1 MKKRFKSFILGIML
15 TLIATLLSCCLG
27 NFIPQNIEGG
37 LSASAATASVAIVEN
52 ADSKPNAE
60 NPSANLLDGD
70 IGNHSATY
78 TASTEILN
86 IVSGEITG
94 VKSGYESQLTGD
106 LIIPEGMGITKIAD
120 SAFSG
125 CTGLTGIAIPSTVY
139 YIGASAFY
147 GCSSLRSV
155 LFTGDAVLA
164 SAPGS
169 VYNQGIGNSAFY
181 DCSSITTVSIP
192 EVSSWCA
199 VSFGGEYANPL
210 RYGGD
215 LHVGGSKVTDLTI
228 PSSVTSISDYAF
240 AGLSV
245 DSVTISYSASSSSI
259 GDYAFYLSRMTS
271 ISISSSHVSSIGDY
285 AFSGCAQLTSITL
298 PNGVTTIPEGVFTN
312 CQELSSIT
320 FGSDTQTIETYAF
333 DGCTSLTS
341 ITLPSRLTTIGSFAF
356 SYCEYLTSITIPA
369 SVTKIDSNPFNACH
383 SLTSIA
389 VNSSNT
395 AYYSEGNC
403 LIEKSS
409 KTIIS
414 GCKSSSIPTD
424 VTAIGDHAFRAL
436 KSLTSISIPN
446 SVSSIGKDAFYDC
459 TNLAGITLSNAL
471 TSIGSRAFAS
481 CSKVLEYDFSSY
493 TAIPSLG
500 SSAFQSINSSCIIRV
515 PASLYT
521 NWIAATNWST
531 YAKYIVENSGGGDT
545 GEVAGLYKTDG
556 TFVPW
561 ETLISEGLIS
571 VSGTTLTDVDT
582 SLAGKFVISSS
593 IAEIGTFAARDC
605 NSLTELIIPGSV
617 ETIGHCSFMSCY
629 GIKSI
634 TLNSGLKTI
643 AYGAFWFTGI
653 TNITIPNTV
662 TVIGARAFK
671 DSALTSITISSSV
684 TTIGTTE
691 ESGTTIVG
699 NPLEN
704 CDKLTSIYVDTN
716 NPNYTSGDSNCLIET
731 SSKKIISGCKNSVI
745 PSSVEIIGVESFAG
759 CSTSGWSITIPSS
772 VTTIEDRAFLD
783 SWLNSVT
790 LNSGLVSI
798 GHSAFSG
805 CVFSSLTIPNTVT
818 TIDHFAFEE
827 TRITSI
833 TIPASVTSIGSNPF
847 ASCTG
852 LSSITV
858 ETTNANYYSEGNC
871 LIEKSTKTLVS
882 GCKSSTISNDVII
895 IGISAFYNCTGL
907 TDESIIPNSVTTIS
921 HSAFYNC
928 TGLTGELIIPNS
940 VTTISQSAFYKC
952 SGLTSMTLSNN
963 LTSIGEEAFYRCTGL
978 TSVLMPASLT
988 YIGYAAFGVCGNI
1001 TSYDFSNFT
1010 KIPTL
1015 GYSAFLNIN
1024 ENCQILVPS
1033 SLYAEWVTTT
1043 NWSDYADYIVEFN
1056 LAAGLYNPDTDELIY
1071 SWEEL
1076 VDNNLVR
1083 VKGTRL
1089 VEVKKTLTGRMI
1101 VSSDITIIG
1110 TGAFVDSLLTELEL
1124 PDSVI
1129 TIEDDAIVYQNS
1141 VIETQLTTLKIGRGI
1156 EYVGNM
1162 EFPRPDVDYNHL
1174 NADFKLENFYIAD
1187 LQAWC
1192 HADKGKL
1199 YIPATNLYVAGAQVT
1214 NLVIP
1219 EGTECIKQYSFCGI
1233 EAITSVSIPSSV
1245 EEIGKA
1251 AFRETIYNTSFSVDD
1266 ASEYFSDYNNSGALF
1281 DKNETVLYAYP
1292 LAKGGAFTVPS
1303 STTTINAYAFEYAR
1317 NIFGISFSYGLRT
1330 IGEYAFASINAES
1343 GIAIDMI
1350 LTASVE
1356 TLSTASFASANLR
1369 DILLGIK
1376 IKTIPSACFAGAR
1389 ANSISVGAVTSVL
1402 DFGLYFNDLN
1412 EPLVFGAL
1420 TNLYKNAIRLSN
1432 DIDFSN
1438 CSSIPSIDS
1447 ESIRVPNGS
1456 TYKIYV
1462 PNTLYEECIEAE
1474 NWSNY
1479 AEYIYPALKVTFDGN
1494 GGTVNHATTM
1504 TAYFG
1509 KSLALPT
1516 LTNSSKTASYREGF
1530 TFDGYYSSASVNG
1543 IQVFT
1548 STGAKTEWT
1557 TTNEADL
1564 DFWLNS
1570 AANTTLYAHWT
1581 ANTYT
1586 VEFNANGGSGTMSN
1600 QSFIYGMSQALSKNT
1615 FTRTNY
1621 TFLGWSRFSTATS
1634 ATYTDGQS
1642 VKNLATSGTVTL
1654 YAVWKS
1660 SIEYYK
1666 VTLDAQGGT
1675 INYRYFNNTLSG
1687 TVSQLT
1693 VYAKSDSNLLYV
1705 SYNSSYTQVT
1715 YLSVSLEGRGYMG
1728 FYTASGSG
1736 GMQAISVSGNS
1747 APKFNITITSETTL
1761 YAQYSYVLTVWNDD
1775 NYFAIGDNYYKDYT
1789 KVTTARG
1796 SYTIYFDDG
1805 DFNLYSK
1812 SGGTNIYYDAACTD
1826 QVTKLEL
1833 FSDGFA
1839 GIGLLDELTLETY
1852 NISFGDNPQLSA
1864 PVTESMSFLISANRV
1879 ESVITIINEVNYSGT
1894 TSFTYNGYVEAVID
1908 FNNMYGGVGWLYL
1921 TAGTVGSDQVE
1932 KYSFG
1937 NAAVDNN
1944 YTRQAQQITIE
1955 NSSGSGESFVVS
1967 RALFEEWE
1975 DDDYT
1980 VYLDIQ
1986 GNVTITISNI
1996 ASATSTNNILT
2007 EQNGST
2013 SSFAIAEVVIGE
2025 DQTTTSAKVWLDD
2038 KFRKVQEQQTTNVDF
2053 DGVTFDA

>member
-1 MKKRFKSFILGIML
+1 MKKYILNTKESVMKKRFKSFILGIML

-60 NPSANLLDGD
+60 NPSANLLDSD

-139 YIGASAFY
+139 YIGESAFS
-147 GCSSLRSV
+147 GCSSLKSV

-169 VYNQGIGNSAFY
+169 VYNQGIGDSAFY
-181 DCSSITTVSIP
+181 GCSSITTVSIP

-199 VSFGGEYANPL
+199 VSFGSEYSNPL

-240 AGLSV
+240 AGLNV

-271 ISISSSHVSSIGDY
+271 ISIASSHVSSIGDY

-298 PNGVTTIPEGVFTN
+298 PDGVTTIPEGVFTD
-312 CQELSSIT
+312 CEELSSIT

-369 SVTKIDSNPFNACH
+369 SVTGIGSNPFIGCR
-383 SLTSIA
+383 SLASIS

-403 LIEKSS
+403 LIRTST
-409 KTIIS
+409 KTVIS
-414 GCKSSSIPTD
+414 GCKNSSIPSG
-424 VTAIGDHAFRAL
+424 VKEIGDYAFHGCSTL
-436 KSLTSISIPN
+436 IEISIPN
-446 SVSSIGKDAFYDC
+446 SVTSIDRNAFYGC
-459 TNLAGITLSNAL
+459 SSLAGITLSNAL
-471 TSIGSRAFAS
+471 TSIGYRAFAD

-493 TAIPSLG
+493 KTIPSLG
-500 SSAFQSINSSCIIRV
+500 GIAFYSINSSCKIRV
-515 PASLYT
+515 PASLYSE
-521 NWIAATNWST
+521 WIAATNWST
-531 YAKYIVENSGGGDT
+531 YANYIVADGGGGDA

-561 ETLISEGLIS
+561 ETLLADGYIT
-571 VSGTTLTDVDT
+571 VDGTTITGYDSTKLTY
-582 SLAGKFVISSS
+582 GKLVID
-593 IAEIGTFAARDC
+593 G
-605 NSLTELIIPGSV
+605 
-617 ETIGHCSFMSCY
+617 
-629 GIKSI
+629 
-634 TLNSGLKTI
+634 
-643 AYGAFWFTGI
+643 
-653 TNITIPNTV
+653 
-662 TVIGARAFK
+662 
-671 DSALTSITISSSV
+671 SITIIGSDAFEECVLS
-684 TTIGTTE
+684 TI
-691 ESGTTIVG
+691 I
-699 NPLEN
+699 L
-704 CDKLTSIYVDTN
+704 
-716 NPNYTSGDSNCLIET
+716 
-731 SSKKIISGCKNSVI
+731 
-745 PSSVEIIGVESFAG
+745 
-759 CSTSGWSITIPSS
+759 
-772 VTTIEDRAFLD
+772 
-783 SWLNSVT
+783 
-790 LNSGLVSI
+790 
-798 GHSAFSG
+798 
-805 CVFSSLTIPNTVT
+805 PNTVT
-818 TIDHFAFEE
+818 TIETDAFSQAD
-827 TRITSI
+827 ITSI
-833 TIPASVTSIGSNPF
+833 NIPASVTSFGDYPF
-847 ASCTG
+847 FGCPLT
-852 LSSITV
+852 SITV
-858 ETTNANYYSEGNC
+858 DSANTVYYGEGNCIIERNTKTVVVGCKTSAIPSDVLRIGNYAFDGCRDITTMDIPNGVISIGSFAFDYCYELTTMEIPASVTSMGRGVFSGCFRIENLSVASGNTVYYSENNC
-871 LIEKSTKTLVS
+871 IIERETKTLVN
-882 GCKSSTISNDVII
+882 GCKTSVIPADILHIGEYAFNGMLCDSRMLVNGGVADISLVIPASVVS
-895 IGISAFYNCTGL
+895 IGSCAFQACDDL
-907 TDESIIPNSVTTIS
+907 ISVTLLGDI
-921 HSAFYNC
+921 
-928 TGLTGELIIPNS
+928 
-940 VTTISQSAFYKC
+940 
-952 SGLTSMTLSNN
+952 
-963 LTSIGEEAFYRCTGL
+963 TSIGAIAFNSCNN
-978 TSVLMPASLT
+978 VLE
-988 YIGYAAFGVCGNI
+988 Y
-1001 TSYDFSNFT
+1001 NFT
-1010 KIPTL
+1010 SCTNVPSL
-1015 GYSAFLNIN
+1015 GGISVFEGIN
-1024 ENCQILVPS
+1024 TDCQIKVPK
-1033 SLYAEWVTTT
+1033 SLYEGWKTA
-1043 NWSDYADYIVEFN
+1043 NRWSEYANNIVAVDVWAT
-1056 LAAGLYNPDTDELIY
+1056 AAGLYNPDTDELIY

-1156 EYVGNM
+1156 EYVGDM
-1162 EFPRPDVDYNHL
+1162 EFPRPDVDDNHL

-1317 NIFGISFSYGLRT
+1317 NIIEISFSYGLRT
-1330 IGEYAFASINAES
+1330 IGEYAFASINDES
-1343 GIAIDMI
+1343 GVAIDMI
-1350 LTASVE
+1350 LSTSVE
-1356 TLSTASFASANLR
+1356 TLSMASFASANLR
-1369 DILLGIK
+1369 DVFLGVK
-1376 IKTIPSACFAGAR
+1376 IKTIPSICFTGAR
-1389 ANSISVGAVTSVL
+1389 ANSITVGAITKVL
-1402 DFGLYFNDLN
+1402 DFGLYFTSLN
-1412 EPLVFGAL
+1412 EPLAFGAL
-1420 TNLYKNAIRLSN
+1420 TNLSKNAIRLNN

-1705 SYNSSYTQVT
+1705 SYNGSYTQVT

-1747 APKFNITITSETTL
+1747 APDFNITITSETTL
-1761 YAQYSYVLTVWNDD
+1761 YAQYSNKINVISFYEYNANYSNDNVQITTTSNTYTKD
-1775 NYFAIGDNYYKDYT
+1775 ESGDFYLYSNGVDTNVYYNAACTELVTNISLNHDGYTCDKLVGSNDLEIYIGDNPYSSEIIT
-1789 KVTTARG
+1789 ENVTVEFWASVNESGTVTFVNYLIG
-1796 SYTIYFDDG
+1796 
-1805 DFNLYSK
+1805 
-1812 SGGTNIYYDAACTD
+1812 GGTYTFTYYMYLY
-1826 QVTKLEL
+1826 VYV
-1833 FSDGFA
+1833 GF
-1839 GIGLLDELTLETY
+1839 GSTY
-1852 NISFGDNPQLSA
+1852 ENVSYLWLHYWQNG
-1864 PVTESMSFLISANRV
+1864 
-1879 ESVITIINEVNYSGT
+1879 NEVNLHEWDC
-1894 TSFTYNGYVEAVID
+1894 TSSDWDKHEIIIENTGANGYSETYD
-1908 FNNMYGGVGWLYL
+1908 YSYLSDPYRPSLQFNI
-1921 TAGTVGSDQVE
+1921 VGSNIRITLRQKGVSYTAASITE
-1932 KYSFG
+1932 KGY
-1937 NAAVDNN
+1937 
-1944 YTRQAQQITIE
+1944 
-1955 NSSGSGESFVVS
+1955 
-1967 RALFEEWE
+1967 
-1975 DDDYT
+1975 
-1980 VYLDIQ
+1980 
-1986 GNVTITISNI
+1986 
-1996 ASATSTNNILT
+1996 
-2007 EQNGST
+2007 
-2013 SSFAIAEVVIGE
+2013 SSF
-2025 DQTTTSAKVWLDD
+2025 AKVWLDD